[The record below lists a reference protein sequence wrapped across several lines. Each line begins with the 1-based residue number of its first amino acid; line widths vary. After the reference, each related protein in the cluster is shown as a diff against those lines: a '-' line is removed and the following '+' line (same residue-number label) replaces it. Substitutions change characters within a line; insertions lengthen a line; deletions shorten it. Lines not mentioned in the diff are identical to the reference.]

1 MLWRTQ
7 KNEGLN
13 EDIIKFASLVVSVI
27 TADDAIPEG
36 RKKESKVY
44 PDKFVLS
51 LI

>member
-1 MLWRTQ
+1 MKNT